1 MVSPR
6 QSKQKGELEAWKGG
20 REEEGKEEKNGG
32 LEVND
37 RGSRERGQRGRSGR
51 GKSEKREKISQN
63 REQGRG
69 ADAGLESS

>member
-32 LEVND
+32 LEEKKEEVGKED
-37 RGSRERGQRGRSGR
+37 REEGVEEGRVRR
-51 GKSEKREKISQN
+51 GKR
-63 REQGRG
+63 
-69 ADAGLESS
+69 